1 MRGFF
6 MRPRHEP
13 GKPLCITWQQKRQQ
27 QERLGQQKRQ
37 QQERQQQELE
47 LERLEQQLLLFCRKQ
62 TEQQQR

>member
-6 MRPRHEP
+6 MRPRCKP
-13 GKPLCITWQQKRQQ
+13 GKPPCITWQQKRQQ